1 MLEKQ
6 ERNLRQQIEVIT
18 QRETEIGNI
27 ANTHEKELAML
38 KHNFR
43 EIQRKS
49 KNKSPRSGLKMNRTS
64 GKRS

>member
-38 KHNFR
+38 KN
-43 EIQRKS
+43 E
-49 KNKSPRSGLKMNRTS
+49 SPRSGLKMNRTS

>member
-6 ERNLRQQIEVIT
+6 EKNLRQQIEVIT

-27 ANTHEKELAML
+27 ANTHEKKLAML

-49 KNKSPRSGLKMNRTS
+49 KNESPRTKVREAA
-64 GKRS
+64 